1 MRHYETIVI
10 INPNLSEDEH
20 KEVVKKYGDLIV
32 KENGVIVKIDEW
44 GKQRLAYELKRFD
57 KGGYVLMEYCGAQ
70 DLTSALARALKLDDR
85 ILKFQT
91 IKLADWVDPES
102 LIKKEKEAEQEPEP
116 EAVENRTEARAEEPT
131 PEETAAAPEARA
143 EKTEEVKNGVS

>member
-1 MRHYETIVI
+1 MRHYETVVI
-10 INPNLSEDEH
+10 ISPNLSDDEH
-20 KEVVKKYGDLIV
+20 KDVVKKYHDLIA

-57 KGGYVLMEYCGAQ
+57 KGAYVLMEYCGAQ
-70 DLTSALARALKLDDR
+70 ELTGTLARALKLDDR

-102 LIKKEKEAEQEPEP
+102 LIKREEEAKQEPEAA
-116 EAVENRTEARAEEPT
+116 EDQVETKAEEPP
-131 PEETAAAPEARA
+131 PEETPVPPDAPTE
-143 EKTEEVKNGVS
+143 ETEEVKNGVQ

>member
-1 MRHYETIVI
+1 MRHYETVVI
-10 INPNLSEDEH
+10 INPNLSDDDH
-20 KEVVKKYGDLIV
+20 KEVVKKYDDLIA

-57 KGGYVLMEYCGAQ
+57 KGAYVLMEYCGAQ

-91 IKLADWVDPES
+91 IKLADRVDPES
-102 LIKKEKEAEQEPEP
+102 LIKKEKEAEQEPEVA
-116 EAVENRTEARAEEPT
+116 EDQAEDKAEEPKPDEAT
-131 PEETAAAPEARA
+131 VAPEAQA
-143 EKTEEVKNGVS
+143 EETEEVKNGVS